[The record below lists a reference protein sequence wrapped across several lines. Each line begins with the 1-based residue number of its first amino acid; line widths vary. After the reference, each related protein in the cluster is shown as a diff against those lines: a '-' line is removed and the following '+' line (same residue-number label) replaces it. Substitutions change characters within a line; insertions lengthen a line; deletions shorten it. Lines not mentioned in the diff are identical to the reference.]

1 MKSEKIES
9 NTENAKSRA
18 LKPVKSKLKNSH
30 LAEQVQQQIYEYIL
44 EKPFAIGEKIPNEFE
59 LAEKFGVGRSTVREA
74 VKLLISRGILSVRQG
89 SGTYVMSTT
98 PAEQDPLGLGGEKDK
113 MALALDLVEARLIL
127 EPGIAEQAAIHATK
141 EQIEALQKI
150 CESVEKKIRAGED
163 YIEEDIAFHRCVAE
177 CSGNRV
183 IRQLVPIIDSAVLMF
198 VDVTHQQLKEET
210 ILTHQ
215 AVVDAI
221 ALHDPVGARSAMVMH
236 MTFNRRMIQKSM
248 QKEQSSND

>member
-1 MKSEKIES
+1 MKG
-9 NTENAKSRA
+9 NAEMEA
-18 LKPVKSKLKNSH
+18 IKSKAAKTKNSH
-30 LAEQVQQQIYEYIL
+30 LAEQVQNRIYEYIL

-59 LAEKFGVGRSTVREA
+59 LAKKFGVGRSTVREA

-89 SGTYVMSTT
+89 SGTYVASTT
-98 PAEQDPLGLGGEKDK
+98 PADQDPLGLGGEKDK
-113 MALALDLVEARLIL
+113 MALALDLAEARLIL
-127 EPGIAEQAAIHATK
+127 EPGIAEQAALHATK

-198 VDVTHQQLKEET
+198 MDVTHQQLKEET

-236 MTFNRRMIQKSM
+236 MAFNRRMIQKNM
-248 QKEQSSND
+248 

>member
-18 LKPVKSKLKNSH
+18 SKPVKSKLKNSH

-59 LAEKFGVGRSTVREA
+59 LAEKLREA

-89 SGTYVMSTT
+89 SGTYVTSTT
-98 PAEQDPLGLGGEKDK
+98 PADQDPLGLGGEKDK
-113 MALALDLVEARLIL
+113 MALALDLAEARLIL

>member
-98 PAEQDPLGLGGEKDK
+98 PAEQDPLGLGGEKNK

>member
-1 MKSEKIES
+1 M
-9 NTENAKSRA
+9 
-18 LKPVKSKLKNSH
+18 
-30 LAEQVQQQIYEYIL
+30 
-44 EKPFAIGEKIPNEFE
+44 
-59 LAEKFGVGRSTVREA
+59 
-74 VKLLISRGILSVRQG
+74 
-89 SGTYVMSTT
+89 
-98 PAEQDPLGLGGEKDK
+98 
-113 MALALDLVEARLIL
+113 
-127 EPGIAEQAAIHATK
+127 
-141 EQIEALQKI
+141 
-150 CESVEKKIRAGED
+150 EKKIRAGED

>member
-18 LKPVKSKLKNSH
+18 SKPVKSKLKNSH

-44 EKPFAIGEKIPNEFE
+44 KKPFAIGEKIPNEFE

-89 SGTYVMSTT
+89 SGTYVTSTT

-113 MALALDLVEARLIL
+113 MALALDLAEARLIL

>member
-18 LKPVKSKLKNSH
+18 SKPVKSKLKNSH

-59 LAEKFGVGRSTVREA
+59 LAEKFRVGRSTGREA

-89 SGTYVMSTT
+89 SGTYVTSTT
-98 PAEQDPLGLGGEKDK
+98 PADQDPLGLGGEKDK
-113 MALALDLVEARLIL
+113 MALALDLAEARLIL